1 MILIKDCSD
10 LSIINHP
17 LIKCLINL
25 RLEQLG
31 PEFRAILVE
40 SGDSAVFLDI
50 QCPCPLFSNSIN
62 DSVYGDE
69 DFLPMTEVIEDHG
82 FCYEMVFILSDDD
95 SGTGVFVPK
104 SSDIDP
110 TLLALCAE
118 FAVPATL

>member
-31 PEFRAILVE
+31 PEFKAILVE
-40 SGDSAVFLDI
+40 SGDSAVSLDI
-50 QCPCPLFSNSIN
+50 QCPCPLFSNTIN
-62 DSVYGDE
+62 DTVYGDD
-69 DFLPMTEVIEDHG
+69 DFLPMIEVIEDHG

-95 SGTGVFVPK
+95 PGTGVFVPK
-104 SSDIDP
+104 SFDIDP